1 MAGPPPP
8 LAPAPPPPRADHIIA
23 SRPELTSPPPT
34 PPPPP
39 PPLQLLLSSRQQ
51 RPDRPVGADPA
62 PAAPAALPPAQ
73 NTFRP
78 MRAPQTGPVPP
89 PRELRPPGF
98 DAGQPAASQPVA
110 GVHAHALLSPRDLTS
125 SLFAA
130 PSWVHVAQLVHRYA
144 AALNGISVAAA
155 LKRLAKVC
163 EPRMLDAA
171 RPDGAALLSM
181 LQHLCFQAEQ
191 HLPSMGPC
199 EVSGVLWALASLGY
213 YPPPHLA
220 AGLAGCLLQEQ
231 LDRANGLDL
240 ANGLWALGVLGWPA
254 CYVPGDRSSGRSLL
268 VVLNSATKLGLRLS
282 QAEQL
287 THLESQ
293 LVGLAPAM
301 SGHDVANALA
311 SLTRLAET
319 AAAATSAGSRDGSGY
334 SSSSSSSSS
343 GGGIDAAEVPA
354 PLAADER
361 EDGPDAGAELEEG
374 ERDEG
379 AASAA
384 GAELEGP
391 KGSYRP
397 QAGTLRVL
405 LARAASMVSSL
416 RGDEAAMLLYSV
428 ARLRFQ
434 PPDSLTGALYS
445 RTASQRGATS
455 PSTLALLLWA
465 AGRLRTQPPGWWV
478 AALVEEAARRLPRLP
493 PSVVATALNG
503 VVQLRSYAVEPALA
517 GAFLERA
524 AEVLPDFSA
533 QEVANTA
540 WALGQL
546 PLDCVPAPTPRSAL
560 WCALADRAREL
571 GFASFTPQGLANLLW
586 GLAVVAAAQPPS
598 SRSAA
603 TEQAASGAPAA
614 MSLDGP
620 AAEAARAERAAR
632 ARRRAVA
639 RPPQPLSRETQ
650 QRNARSRGAAVAAA
664 AATELL
670 LQGSPGGAAELGAA
684 LQAALPRMDEVE
696 LSMVLWALAKLRLD
710 PGQAW
715 MEAAVARGAALAPR
729 MPLEG
734 LSAFVHA
741 LTWARPAPA
750 PDAALLA
757 VLEEEVARRM
767 AHVENRRARNG
778 LSSRLAFMRAR
789 LARRAAHEA
798 LMARRRQHAR
808 PARALQLETRRE
820 RLQLRKQPS
829 GYGGP
834 SPQASEAGTVAMKR

>member
-1 MAGPPPP
+1 MCG
-8 LAPAPPPPRADHIIA
+8 HC
-23 SRPELTSPPPT
+23 
-34 PPPPP
+34 
-39 PPLQLLLSSRQQ
+39 
-51 RPDRPVGADPA
+51 G
-62 PAAPAALPPAQ
+62 
-73 NTFRP
+73 
-78 MRAPQTGPVPP
+78 
-89 PRELRPPGF
+89 
-98 DAGQPAASQPVA
+98 
-110 GVHAHALLSPRDLTS
+110 
-125 SLFAA
+125 
-130 PSWVHVAQLVHRYA
+130 
-144 AALNGISVAAA
+144 
-155 LKRLAKVC
+155 C
-163 EPRMLDAA
+163 
-171 RPDGAALLSM
+171 
-181 LQHLCFQAEQ
+181 
-191 HLPSMGPC
+191 
-199 EVSGVLWALASLGY
+199 VL
-213 YPPPHLA
+213 HLA
-220 AGLAGCLLQEQ
+220 VGQRVCATCLLVSAV
-231 LDRANGLDL
+231 RGFIR
-240 ANGLWALGVLGWPA
+240 
-254 CYVPGDRSSGRSLL
+254 VPQRW
-268 VVLNSATKLGLRLS
+268 
-282 QAEQL
+282 
-287 THLESQ
+287 
-293 LVGLAPAM
+293 
-301 SGHDVANALA
+301 
-311 SLTRLAET
+311 
-319 AAAATSAGSRDGSGY
+319 
-334 SSSSSSSSS
+334 
-343 GGGIDAAEVPA
+343 
-354 PLAADER
+354 
-361 EDGPDAGAELEEG
+361 
-374 ERDEG
+374 
-379 AASAA
+379 
-384 GAELEGP
+384 
-391 KGSYRP
+391 
-397 QAGTLRVL
+397 
-405 LARAASMVSSL
+405 
-416 RGDEAAMLLYSV
+416 
-428 ARLRFQ
+428 
-434 PPDSLTGALYS
+434 PDSLYVCN
-445 RTASQRGATS
+445 
-455 PSTLALLLWA
+455 
-465 AGRLRTQPPGWWV
+465 V
-478 AALVEEAARRLPRLP
+478 A
-493 PSVVATALNG
+493 
-503 VVQLRSYAVEPALA
+503 Q
-517 GAFLERA
+517 
-524 AEVLPDFSA
+524 
-533 QEVANTA
+533 VANTA

-684 LQAALPRMDEVE
+684 LQAALPRMDEVVSQRQCADGLLAPSLDIASHNGYPESHWRHCLLPRNYATGLHDTLPARLQE